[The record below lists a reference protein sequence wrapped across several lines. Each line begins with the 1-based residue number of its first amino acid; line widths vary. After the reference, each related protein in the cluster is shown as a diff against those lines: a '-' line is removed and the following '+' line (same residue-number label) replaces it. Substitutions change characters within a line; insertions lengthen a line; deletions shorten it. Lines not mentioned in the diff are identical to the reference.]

1 MLPAFF
7 LLYVVLIR
15 VYLILTPKAA
25 SPPAL
30 VKGTND
36 EIDEKV
42 SSSPSQ
48 ATCNSESVQEQ
59 LLEHSGTLYEE
70 SVFSRRSYSQATRY
84 YR

>member
-48 ATCNSESVQEQ
+48 AACNSEPIQEQ
-59 LLEHSGTLYEE
+59 LLEHSGAFEG